1 MEAGRIPVRMGEPG
15 RSLPGGPFRLGAD
28 VRTGVRRALRQAS
41 RPGTSIRKGH
51 RRGRP
56 MARSPGGILLAA
68 IFLSSCTSQFTPATL
83 TPAPPLVSPTEVR
96 VPASTAT
103 PPPKPTPTISAAPEV
118 IVIARGLPGPDDLA
132 LAPDGSI
139 WVSDVVAGTVSR
151 LAPDGSL
158 QIIIRG
164 LQAPE
169 GLAFLTDGSL
179 LIAEQGQNRVVRFD
193 PAAAGVTTWLDLPNH
208 TSHPGVDGIAVDAH
222 SASPALIVPDSPNGT
237 VLRVALADRKP
248 QVIASGFTR
257 PVGAW
262 VTQDGSVWVVDE
274 TDPGPVVRIRR
285 DGSRE
290 EIARLPTPDDIVVD
304 ASGDVFVTT
313 LADRA
318 VHWIDSTTGR
328 DHVLVQGLSQP
339 QGLAFDASGNLL
351 VADTGLHQILRIVL
365 RGSAAPG

>member
-1 MEAGRIPVRMGEPG
+1 
-15 RSLPGGPFRLGAD
+15 
-28 VRTGVRRALRQAS
+28 
-41 RPGTSIRKGH
+41 
-51 RRGRP
+51 

-68 IFLSSCTSQFTPATL
+68 ILLASCAPHVAPATR
-83 TPAPPLVSPTEVR
+83 TPAPLLPSPTEAR
-96 VPASTAT
+96 VPTAT
-103 PPPKPTPTISAAPEV
+103 ATLPPKATPTISAAPEV
-118 IVIARGLPGPDDLA
+118 KVIARDLPGPDDLA

-151 LAPDGSL
+151 LAPDGGL

-164 LQAPE
+164 LLAPE
-169 GLAFLTDGSL
+169 GLAFLPDGSV
-179 LIAEQGQNRVVRFD
+179 LIAEQGQNRLVRYD
-193 PAAAGVTTWLDLPNH
+193 PATAGVTSWLDLPNH
-208 TSHPGVDGIAVDAH
+208 TSHPGVDGIAIDAR
-222 SASPALIVPDSPNGT
+222 SAASAVIVPDSPNGT

-274 TDPGPVVRIRR
+274 TDPGPVVRIRP

-290 EIARLPTPDDIVVD
+290 EIARLPTPDDIAVD
-304 ASGDVFVTT
+304 ASGDIFVTT

-318 VHWIDSTTGR
+318 VHWIDPTTGQDR
-328 DHVLVQGLSQP
+328 ILLQGLSQP

-365 RGSAAPG
+365 RGSTAPG